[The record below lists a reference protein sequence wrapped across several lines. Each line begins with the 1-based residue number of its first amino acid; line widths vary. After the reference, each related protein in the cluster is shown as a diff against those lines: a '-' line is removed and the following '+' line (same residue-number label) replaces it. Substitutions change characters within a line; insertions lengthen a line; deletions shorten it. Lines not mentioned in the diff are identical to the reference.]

1 MRGITAKYLI
11 KRVLFALLTL
21 WVAITLDF
29 LLPRLMQGDPA
40 QAIASTTAIGSQAY
54 VKLLRKEFGLN
65 NPNLLYQYKQYV
77 VQLLHGNLGI
87 SYGSYPTPVVDL
99 LRISLPWTLLIVGA
113 SVILSF
119 VFGWFLAMRTALRN
133 NTPFDHWT
141 VGISFYLQAMPYYW
155 IAMMLVMV
163 FSLQFNVFPLGHAYP
178 AGGLS
183 QMSEVKLV
191 IEVLYHATLPV
202 ISLLL
207 VSLAGRLLVMR
218 NNILQI
224 LSEDYMVLAE
234 AKGLSKRRIRTR
246 YAFRNALLPS
256 FTGLMLSLGNVVSG
270 AILTEIIFSY
280 PGIGLTMYNGLLNH
294 DYPVIQGTFLVVA
307 VSIIAANLVADF
319 CYPLIDPRVTL
330 T

>member
-1 MRGITAKYLI
+1 MRGITGRYFI

-29 LLPRLMQGDPA
+29 LLPRLIKGDPA
-40 QAIASTTAIGSQAY
+40 QAIASTTALGSEQY
-54 VKLLRKEFGLN
+54 VKLLRKQFGLD
-65 NPNLLYQYKQYV
+65 NPSLLYQYKQFV
-77 VQLLHGNLGI
+77 TQLAHGNLGI
-87 SYGSYPTPVVDL
+87 SYGSYPTPVYNL
-99 LRISLPWTLLIVGA
+99 LRQSLPWTLLIVGL
-113 SVILSF
+113 SVVLSF
-119 VFGWFLAMRTALRN
+119 VFGWFLAMRTALKN
-133 NTPFDHWT
+133 NKAFDRWT
-141 VGISFYLQAMPYYW
+141 VSISFYLQAMPYYW
-155 IAMMLVMV
+155 IAMMLVM
-163 FSLQFNVFPLGHAYP
+163 FLSLQINVFPLGHAFP
-178 AGGLS
+178 AGGIGE
-183 QMSEVKLV
+183 MSKVKLIV
-191 IEVLYHATLPV
+191 EVLYHATLPV

-234 AKGLSKRRIRTR
+234 AKGLRRRRIRTR

-280 PGIGLTMYNGLLNH
+280 PGVGLTMYNGLLNH

-307 VSIIAANLVADF
+307 ISIIIANLIADL